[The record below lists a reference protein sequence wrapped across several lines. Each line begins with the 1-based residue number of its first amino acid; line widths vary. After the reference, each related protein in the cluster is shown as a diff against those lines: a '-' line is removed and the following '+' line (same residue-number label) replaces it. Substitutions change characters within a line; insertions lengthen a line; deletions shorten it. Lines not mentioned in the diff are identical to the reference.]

1 MSNRRVLVVGA
12 GLTGLA
18 VGARLLAA
26 GRDVL
31 VLEAD
36 TRAGGQIRTFVEGD
50 LVVELGA
57 EGFVARSRA
66 VPELCA
72 LLGIEAALIDQ
83 LTTDTYAVEGG
94 SFVLLPPGEA
104 ARRLGFQ
111 VPDEEL
117 GRGIRSLQ
125 RGMGQLIEAL
135 VARLG
140 SQQLLPGMAVTALR
154 RASSGL
160 ELQLADGQ
168 LMLADDVV
176 LGTPARLAAPLLEP
190 LGVVGTGGLA
200 GARVLSNVSVNLLYR
215 RAIFPDLPAGSGLLF
230 PDRFADRGL
239 RAATFVNHKF
249 ARRAPDDCA
258 LLRVF
263 FRPSA
268 TALSEWSD
276 SRFAS
281 EAASAISEVLEVSAG
296 PERHWVSRWVDALP
310 VFSPEYRE
318 QVAALDAALQPIGV
332 HLAGSAFHGAG
343 IDAAVAS
350 AERVAARL
358 CADGS

>member
-1 MSNRRVLVVGA
+1 MSDGRVLVVGA
-12 GLTGLA
+12 GLAGLA
-18 VGARLLAA
+18 LAVRLLAA

-36 TRAGGQIRTFVEGD
+36 GRAGGQIETLVEGE

-66 VPELCA
+66 VPDLCA
-72 LLGIEAALIDQ
+72 LLGIEAALVDQ
-83 LTTDTYAVEGG
+83 LTTDTFAVEGG
-94 SFVLLPPGEA
+94 SFILLPPGEA

-117 GRGIRSLQ
+117 GRGIRSLE

-135 VARLG
+135 LARLG
-140 SQQLLPGMAVTALR
+140 SERVRTAAAVTALR
-154 RASSGL
+154 RATSGL

-168 LMLADDVV
+168 RIFADNVV
-176 LGTPARLAAPLLEP
+176 MATPARMAAPLLAP
-190 LGVVGTGGLA
+190 LGAFDTGVLA
-200 GARVLSNVSVNLLYR
+200 GARVHSNVSVNLLYR
-215 RAIFPDLPAGSGLLF
+215 LAELPKLPAGSGLLF
-230 PDRFADRGL
+230 PESFAELGL

-249 ARRAPDDCA
+249 ARRAPADCA

-268 TALSEWSD
+268 AALSEWSD
-276 SRFAS
+276 QRFAS
-281 EAASAISEVLEVSAG
+281 EAASAIAQVLEVSGG

-310 VFSPEYRE
+310 VFSPVYRE
-318 QVAALDAALQPIGV
+318 QVAALDDALQAIGV
-332 HLAGSAFHGAG
+332 HLTGSAFHGAG
-343 IDAAVAS
+343 IDTAVAS

-358 CADGS
+358 LH

>member
-1 MSNRRVLVVGA
+1 LTEGRVLVAGA
-12 GLTGLA
+12 GLAGLA
-18 VGARLLAA
+18 LAVRLLAA
-26 GRDVL
+26 GRDVR

-36 TRAGGQIRTFVEGD
+36 GRAGGQIETLVED
-50 LVVELGA
+50 ELVVELGA

-66 VPELCA
+66 VPDLCA
-72 LLGIEAALIDQ
+72 LLGLESALVDQ
-83 LTTDTYAVEGG
+83 LTTDTFAVEGG

-117 GRGIRSLQ
+117 GRGIRSLE

-135 VARLG
+135 LARLG
-140 SQQLLPGMAVTALR
+140 SERVRTAAAVTALR
-154 RASSGL
+154 RVTSGL
-160 ELQLADGQ
+160 ELELADGQ
-168 LMLADDVV
+168 RMLADDIV
-176 LGTPARLAAPLLEP
+176 LATPARLAAPLLEP
-190 LGVVGTGGLA
+190 LGAVDTDALV
-200 GARVLSNVSVNLLYR
+200 GARTMSNVSVNLLYR
-215 RAIFPDLPAGSGLLF
+215 RAQLRDLPAGSGLLF
-230 PDRFADRGL
+230 PESFADRGL

-249 ARRAPDDCA
+249 ARRAPADCA

-268 TALSEWSD
+268 AALSEWSD
-276 SRFAS
+276 QRFAS
-281 EAASAISEVLEVSAG
+281 EAASAIAQVLEVSGG

-310 VFSPEYRE
+310 VFSPVYRQ
-318 QVAALDAALQPIGV
+318 QVAALDDALGGMGV
-332 HLAGSAFHGAG
+332 HLTGSAFHGAG

-358 CADGS
+358 LA